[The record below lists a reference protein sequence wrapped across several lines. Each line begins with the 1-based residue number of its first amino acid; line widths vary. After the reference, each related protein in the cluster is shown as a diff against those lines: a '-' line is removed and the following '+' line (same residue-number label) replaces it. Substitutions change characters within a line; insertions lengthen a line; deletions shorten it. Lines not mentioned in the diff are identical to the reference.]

1 MQFLYTTKIKP
12 LEVNVSFLDPLETS
26 ENQRFFLFSG
36 DIKGSIELKWVKQVK
51 YWREWYNL
59 MSLS

>member
-1 MQFLYTTKIKP
+1 MQFLHTTKIKP
-12 LEVNVSFLDPLETS
+12 VEVNVSFLDPLETS
-26 ENQRFFLFSG
+26 ESQRFFLFSG
-36 DIKGSIELKWVKQVK
+36 DIKGSIEPKWVKQVQ

>member
-26 ENQRFFLFSG
+26 ESQRFFMFLG
-36 DIKGSIELKWVKQVK
+36 DIKRSIEPKWVKQVQ
-51 YWREWYNL
+51 
-59 MSLS
+59 